1 MKNKSQAVFSLL
13 TKINRHGRLVS
24 MKLQDYLTQKKMS
37 LSDFSR
43 KSKIPI
49 PNIWRYVRD
58 RRPSLLN
65 VRLIKEAT
73 NGKVTEK
80 DFP

>member
-1 MKNKSQAVFSLL
+1 
-13 TKINRHGRLVS
+13 
-24 MKLQDYLTQKKMS
+24 MKLQEYLQSKDMTIS
-37 LSDFSR
+37 EFSR
-43 KSKIPI
+43 KAGIPI

-65 VRLIKEAT
+65 LRYIKEAT